1 MYLFIIYGKTG
12 KIQREKRCSGV
23 GGEVLGQGL
32 GVGWAVCGS
41 YDPALPLLGALK
53 KPKAVHKCYSYSIHI
68 YPKLKVT

>member
-32 GVGWAVCGS
+32 GVGWAMCGS
-41 YDPALPLLGALK
+41 YDPALPILGALK
-53 KPKAVHKCYSYSIHI
+53 KNQNLYINVIAILFIFVPN
-68 YPKLKVT
+68 

>member
-32 GVGWAVCGS
+32 GVGWAMCGS
-41 YDPALPLLGALK
+41 YDPALPILGALK
-53 KPKAVHKCYSYSIHI
+53 KNQNLYINVIAILFIFVPNWK
-68 YPKLKVT
+68 